1 MKKSVKTT
9 IITLVVIITLYLVFF
24 SVITPYI
31 RGVIIDKETKKPVE
45 NAWVMAVAG
54 TTVLTVAGDVS
65 SYRLLTRPHTRTD
78 KNGHFTIPPRIY
90 FSFPPPMTFGMSTFE
105 LRIDIYAP
113 GGKRGAVEVI
123 EAKRAIPNS
132 VSQDEEGII
141 KTWPIVRKMAV
152 NVLIPVK
159 NVSMTQS
166 QTTEE
171 LGWLSTYCNTGRYYF
186 ARPFVERGCDSFEA
200 DYVIS
205 ELLKVVESIGTL
217 QNINIDQR
225 TYYAGALA
233 SLGRLYKKKGDYR
246 KAIGYFV
253 AVRDFDKKRNVDINL
268 RIYDKHIKEL
278 KEKLNAE

>member
-1 MKKSVKTT
+1 MKKPVKFAIMTLAA
-9 IITLVVIITLYLVFF
+9 IIVLYLIFF

-31 RGVIIDKETKKPVE
+31 RGVVIDKETKKPLE
-45 NAWVMAVAG
+45 NAWIMAVAG
-54 TTVLTVAGDVS
+54 TTTLTVAGDVS
-65 SYRLLTRPHTRTD
+65 SYHLITRPHTRTD
-78 KNGHFTIPPRIY
+78 KNGRFSILPRIF
-90 FSFPPPMTFGMSTFE
+90 FSFPPPLTFGMSTFE

-123 EAKRAIPNS
+123 EAKRAIPS
-132 VSQDEEGII
+132 PVSQDEEATI
-141 KTWPIVRKMAV
+141 TAWPIVNR
-152 NVLIPVK
+152 VLVGVCAPVK

-166 QTTEE
+166 QMTEE

-217 QNINIDQR
+217 QDIDQR

-233 SLGRLYKKKGDYR
+233 SLGRLYKKKGDYQ

-268 RIYDKHIKEL
+268 YSYDTQINEL
-278 KEKLNAE
+278 KEKLNTK